1 MKVNVIGAGPSGLY
15 LGIMMKLADPGHEI
29 HVYERNRPDDTFG
42 FGVVFSDDTLSH
54 FLGLDPDSYEAI
66 TNEFAYWDT
75 IEVRDGGQRSRS
87 SGHGFCGISRMRLL
101 NLLQKVSHYPEVR
114 IMFQHRRPK

>member
-54 FLGLDPDSYEAI
+54 FLGLTRTATKPSPMNSPI
-66 TNEFAYWDT
+66 GT
-75 IEVRDGGQRSRS
+75 RSRCATKTGAS
-87 SGHGFCGISRMRLL
+87 ARPDTGSAASRACGC
-101 NLLQKVSHYPEVR
+101 
-114 IMFQHRRPK
+114 